1 MKKVF
6 SIILCALMLLT
17 CLAAC
22 AKEQGQQTQSSP
34 DSTTVPAGNDA
45 TAPADNQAD
54 QEQDAEPVTI
64 KVFSNLTDRTS
75 GQGLIEQTLFDNY
88 MTEHPNVTIQVEAL
102 DDESYKTKF
111 KAYASGSSM
120 PDLVNIWCSPSFLDE
135 VIAANVLAPLNAAD
149 YADYGFADGSL
160 AGVTYDGQLYGL
172 PRNTDVLGFYYN
184 KDMFAQYNLEVPTTW
199 AELLTVCQTLKD
211 NGVSAIAM
219 DGQDGWPLTHFTNC
233 MAGTIL
239 GADTYDVMLNSVK
252 NGDYSDPAWN
262 TVITAASENAALLFQ
277 PGFETTDYGTAM
289 NLFINGQAA
298 MFFMGSWEMSMST
311 DFPVGHFTMPDVDG
325 DGQGVIGAYNGGGY
339 AVSADSK
346 VKEEAIALLNYMF
359 LPENWSKLS
368 WENGVCMSAQ
378 DFSAYLTGNESD
390 LQKEIIANLNNAS
403 GITGMTYNDL
413 GSSEY
418 KTVCET
424 STIEVLSGMIT
435 VERYFEALAGVR

>member
-1 MKKVF
+1 MKKL
-6 SIILCALMLLT
+6 IALLLALVMVLG
-17 CLAAC
+17 LAAC
-22 AKEQGQQTQSSP
+22 TTEPAETTQPPQSTPDAAQTGGDEQTGG
-34 DSTTVPAGNDA
+34 DDA
-45 TAPADNQAD
+45 
-54 QEQDAEPVTI
+54 AEPVTI

-75 GQGLIEQTLFDNY
+75 GQGLIEQMLFDSY
-88 MTEHPNVTIQVEAL
+88 MAENPHVTIEVEAL

-111 KAYASGSSM
+111 KAYATGSSM

-135 VIAANVLAPLNAAD
+135 VVAADVLAPLNAAD

-172 PRNTDVLGFYYN
+172 PRNTDVLGFFYN
-184 KDMFAQYNLEVPTTW
+184 KDMFEQYNLEVPTTW
-199 AELLTVCQTLKD
+199 EELLTVCRTLND

-219 DGQDGWPLTHFTNC
+219 DGQDGWVLTHFINC
-233 MAGTIL
+233 MTGTIL
-239 GADTYDVMLNSVK
+239 GGDTYNVMLDSVK
-252 NGDYSDPAWN
+252 NGSYTNPAWS
-262 TVITAASENAALLFQ
+262 TCVTAAAENASVLFQ

-289 NLFINGQAA
+289 NLFINGQAG

-311 DFPVGHFTMPDVDG
+311 EFTVGHFTMPDVDG

-339 AVSADSK
+339 AVSADSQ
-346 VKEEAIALLNYMF
+346 VKEEAIKLLNYMF
-359 LPENWSKLS
+359 LPENWSRLT

-378 DFSAYLTGNESD
+378 DFTAYLTGNETVV
-390 LQKEIIANLNNAS
+390 QTEIINNLNNAA

-435 VERYFEALAGVR
+435 VEEYFEAISGVR

>member
-1 MKKVF
+1 M
-6 SIILCALMLLT
+6 M
-17 CLAAC
+17 
-22 AKEQGQQTQSSP
+22 
-34 DSTTVPAGNDA
+34 STL
-45 TAPADNQAD
+45 
-54 QEQDAEPVTI
+54 
-64 KVFSNLTDRTS
+64 SNS
-75 GQGLIEQTLFDNY
+75 
-88 MTEHPNVTIQVEAL
+88 
-102 DDESYKTKF
+102 
-111 KAYASGSSM
+111 
-120 PDLVNIWCSPSFLDE
+120 
-135 VIAANVLAPLNAAD
+135 
-149 YADYGFADGSL
+149 
-160 AGVTYDGQLYGL
+160 
-172 PRNTDVLGFYYN
+172 
-184 KDMFAQYNLEVPTTW
+184 
-199 AELLTVCQTLKD
+199 
-211 NGVSAIAM
+211 
-219 DGQDGWPLTHFTNC
+219 
-233 MAGTIL
+233 
-239 GADTYDVMLNSVK
+239 
-252 NGDYSDPAWN
+252 
-262 TVITAASENAALLFQ
+262 
-277 PGFETTDYGTAM
+277 
-289 NLFINGQAA
+289 
-298 MFFMGSWEMSMST
+298 GSWEMSMST

>member
-1 MKKVF
+1 MKRMLSV
-6 SIILCALMLLT
+6 ILCVIMLLT
-17 CLAAC
+17 CMAAC
-22 AKEQGQQTQSSP
+22 SPKTEQQSQP
-34 DSTTVPAGNDA
+34 DANASQPAESNPTTPSESNEDTEPNG
-45 TAPADNQAD
+45 
-54 QEQDAEPVTI
+54 EPVTI
-64 KVFSNLTDRTS
+64 KVFSNLTDRTT

-88 MTEHPNVTIQVEAL
+88 MKDHPNVTIEVEAL

-135 VIAANVLAPLNAAD
+135 VIAANVLAPLNASD
-149 YADYGFADGSL
+149 YDAYGFADGSL
-160 AGVTYDGQLYGL
+160 AGVTYNGQLYGL

-199 AELLTVCQTLKD
+199 DELLTVCQTLKD
-211 NGVSAIAM
+211 KGVSAIAM

-239 GADTYDVMLNSVK
+239 GADTYNVMLNSVK
-252 NGDYSDPAWN
+252 NGDYSNAAWN
-262 TVITAASENAALLFQ
+262 TVMTAAAENASILFQ

-289 NLFINGQAA
+289 NLFVNGQAA

-311 DFPVGHFTMPDVDG
+311 EFAVGHFTMPDVDG

-339 AVSADSK
+339 AVSADSQ
-346 VKEEAIALLNYMF
+346 VKDEAIALLNYMF

-378 DFSAYLTGNESD
+378 DFTAYLTGNESD

-424 STIEVLSGMIT
+424 GTIEVLSGMIS
-435 VERYFEALAGVR
+435 VEDYFTSLAGVR

>member
-184 KDMFAQYNLEVPTTW
+184 KDMFAQ
-199 AELLTVCQTLKD
+199 
-211 NGVSAIAM
+211 
-219 DGQDGWPLTHFTNC
+219 
-233 MAGTIL
+233 
-239 GADTYDVMLNSVK
+239 
-252 NGDYSDPAWN
+252 
-262 TVITAASENAALLFQ
+262 
-277 PGFETTDYGTAM
+277 
-289 NLFINGQAA
+289 
-298 MFFMGSWEMSMST
+298 
-311 DFPVGHFTMPDVDG
+311 
-325 DGQGVIGAYNGGGY
+325 
-339 AVSADSK
+339 
-346 VKEEAIALLNYMF
+346 
-359 LPENWSKLS
+359 
-368 WENGVCMSAQ
+368 
-378 DFSAYLTGNESD
+378 
-390 LQKEIIANLNNAS
+390 
-403 GITGMTYNDL
+403 
-413 GSSEY
+413 
-418 KTVCET
+418 
-424 STIEVLSGMIT
+424 
-435 VERYFEALAGVR
+435 